1 MRAPSLGRVKENQMS
16 TAGRGK
22 RRKESSSSS
31 ESLVLVV
38 VEGATHRTL
47 ALDHFPFSI
56 GRRAD
61 RDLVIPDGRVSREH
75 AQLTREPDGVYLV
88 NQSTK
93 RGTFVNGEPVVRCKL
108 ACNDQ
113 IGFGVDDAPYVLFN
127 PDRSPSTAARE
138 ILSKYSNRK
147 PATGAASDLG
157 MLNLFLEAARKL
169 SSSQLEDVLQTLL
182 ETALH
187 VTGAERGFVFL
198 REDDGSLSLAAGR
211 DKSGQR
217 IDDDSTIARSVL
229 RDAIKSGDEFV
240 VTDPDDIDMIAN
252 RESVRAYDLSSV
264 ICIPLRKTMFQDKGD
279 GSNIPL
285 PGSDVRAI
293 LYLDSHLLA
302 GKLSKVRRGIL
313 RTIAREAAT
322 LMENAALVLAEE
334 AAKRVRQELAIAA
347 DIQRRL
353 MAVTVPDLP
362 YVKIT
367 AISSPCKDIGGD
379 FFDVVLTEDGLS
391 LVVADVAGKGVP
403 AAVVASILQGMLYSQ
418 LAIDLS
424 LPRMIGAVNRFLCEK
439 VGTLKYATL
448 VVARLQNG
456 GGVELMNCGHVR
468 PLLISGDTVTT
479 LEHGNLPVGL
489 KPTADFQVAHLQM
502 KPGDRLLVV
511 TDGVTEAENAEGE
524 FFGNE
529 GLEAC
534 CGRGVEGILCA
545 VNEFCGDTPLND
557 DCTIAEMTY
566 QQMS

>member
-1 MRAPSLGRVKENQMS
+1 MS

-22 RRKESSSSS
+22 RRKEASSSG

-47 ALDHFPFSI
+47 VLDHFPFSI

-93 RGTFVNGEPVVRCKL
+93 RGTFVNGEHVVRCKL
-108 ACNDQ
+108 ARNDR
-113 IGFGVDDAPYVLFN
+113 IDFGVDDAPYVLFH

-403 AAVVASILQGMLYSQ
+403 AAVVASTLQGMLYSQ

-439 VGTLKYATL
+439 VGAQKYATL
-448 VVARLQNG
+448 VIVRLQNSG
-456 GGVELMNCGHVR
+456 EVELINCGHVR
-468 PLLISGDTVTT
+468 PLLISGNTVTKI
-479 LEHGNLPVGL
+479 EHGNLPVGL
-489 KPTADFQVAHLQM
+489 RAVEQFQATRLQM

-511 TDGVTEAENAEGE
+511 TDGVTEAENAAGE

-529 GLEAC
+529 RLETCC
-534 CGRGVEGILCA
+534 CGGFEAIVRAVDEFRGNA
-545 VNEFCGDTPLND
+545 PLND
-557 DCTIAEMTY
+557 DCTIAEMIY
-566 QQMS
+566 RG